1 MKKLQAQ
8 QEEEMGRRNEHDN
21 RIRNEHDN
29 RILNEKE
36 MGIRNEEYN
45 RNAALVA
52 AAKAAGLN
60 IDEYKLELKEQEK
73 MQRDADTYVMKISNK
88 ASDEV
93 VLEEELNKDTV
104 EKIKSLIKPLQ

>member
-1 MKKLQAQ
+1 
-8 QEEEMGRRNEHDN
+8 
-21 RIRNEHDN
+21 
-29 RILNEKE
+29 
-36 MGIRNEEYN
+36 
-45 RNAALVA
+45 
-52 AAKAAGLN
+52 
-60 IDEYKLELKEQEK
+60 